1 VGPVRVVTASPSA
14 TGAPPYELVPNQY
27 SLLDRS
33 DLVFIDAVGTGY
45 SRPIGKA
52 TEKDFAGT
60 DQDVK
65 AFAKFITR
73 YVSVNQRWNSPKF
86 LFGESYGPTRSAAL
100 VDTLENDGM
109 SFNGVVLM
117 STILNYF
124 VRSPGMDNEYVGYL
138 PTYAAIAW
146 YHNKLADKPT
156 SKPFWK
162 KSVLSRAANTPKLF
176 PWAIISRRPEW
187 MLLRRN

>member
-1 VGPVRVVTASPSA
+1 M
-14 TGAPPYELVPNQY
+14 
-27 SLLDRS
+27 
-33 DLVFIDAVGTGY
+33 VFIDAVGTGY